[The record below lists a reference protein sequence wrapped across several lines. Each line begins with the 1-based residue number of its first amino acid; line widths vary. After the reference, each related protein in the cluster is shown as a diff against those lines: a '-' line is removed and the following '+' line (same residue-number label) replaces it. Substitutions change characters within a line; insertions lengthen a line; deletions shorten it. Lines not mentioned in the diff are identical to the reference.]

1 MLGMKNTEEIPFD
14 EYNHFFTGNVDGES
28 IEKAIRWILTAGRN
42 PPSETDHLRMYINS
56 DGGNLTDA
64 FALMDVMRTSPVPI
78 ATVGMGNLM
87 SSAFMIFA
95 AGKKGQRAIGK
106 NTSIMIHQFN
116 HEYAGKYHDMKVYT
130 REIDR
135 INYRMVAELARTSG
149 MTESEV
155 STKLL
160 KPSDVWLTAEQL
172 VELGFADIIF

>member
-14 EYNHFFTGNVDGES
+14 DYNHFLTGNVDGES
-28 IEKAIRWILTAGRN
+28 IEKAIRWIMMGAQN
-42 PPSETDHLRMYINS
+42 PPPDYMKLYINS

-130 REIDR
+130 KEIDR
-135 INYRMVAELARTSG
+135 INYRMVAELSRTSG

-172 VELGFADIIF
+172 VEFGFADIIF

>member
-1 MLGMKNTEEIPFD
+1 MLGMEKTEEITFD
-14 EYNHFFTGNVDGES
+14 DHNHFLTGNVDGES
-28 IEKAIRWILTAGRN
+28 IEKAIRWILMGARK
-42 PPSETDHLRMYINS
+42 PSPEHPMKLHINS

-95 AGKKGQRAIGK
+95 AGAKGRRAIAK

-116 HEYAGKYHDMKVYT
+116 HEYMGKYHDMKAYAE
-130 REIDR
+130 EIDR
-135 INYRMVAELARTSG
+135 INYRMVAELSRTSG
-149 MTESEV
+149 LTGQEV
-155 STKLL
+155 GTKLL
-160 KPSDVWLTAEQL
+160 KPSDVWLTADQL

>member
-1 MLGMKNTEEIPFD
+1 MLGMEKTEEITFD
-14 EYNHFFTGNVDGES
+14 DHNHFLTGNVDGES
-28 IEKAIRWILTAGRN
+28 IEKAIRWILMGARK
-42 PPSETDHLRMYINS
+42 PSPEHPMKLHINS

-95 AGKKGQRAIGK
+95 AGAKGRRAIAK

-116 HEYAGKYHDMKVYT
+116 HEYMGKYHDMKAYAE
-130 REIDR
+130 EIDR
-135 INYRMVAELARTSG
+135 INYRMVAELSRTSG
-149 MTESEV
+149 LTGQEV
-155 STKLL
+155 GTKLL
-160 KPSDVWLTAEQL
+160 NPSDVWLTADQL

>member
-1 MLGMKNTEEIPFD
+1 MLGMKKTEEIPFD
-14 EYNHFFTGNVDGES
+14 DYNHFFTGNVDGES
-28 IEKAIRWILTAGRN
+28 IEKAIRWIMMGARN
-42 PPSETDHLRMYINS
+42 PSLEHPMKMYVNS

-95 AGKKGQRAIGK
+95 AGTLGKRAIAK

-116 HEYAGKYHDMKVYT
+116 HEYAGKYHDMKAYSE
-130 REIDR
+130 EIDR
-135 INYRMVAELARTSG
+135 INYRMVAELARTG
-149 MTESEV
+149 NLNEQQV

-172 VELGFADIIF
+172 IELGFADIIF

>member
-1 MLGMKNTEEIPFD
+1 MLGMEKTEEITFD
-14 EYNHFFTGNVDGES
+14 DHNHFLTGNVDGES
-28 IEKAIRWILTAGRN
+28 IEKAIRWILMGARK
-42 PPSETDHLRMYINS
+42 PSPEHPMKLHINS

-95 AGKKGQRAIGK
+95 AGAKGRRAIAK

-116 HEYAGKYHDMKVYT
+116 HEYMGKYHDMKAYAE
-130 REIDR
+130 EIDR
-135 INYRMVAELARTSG
+135 INYRMVAELSRTSG
-149 MTESEV
+149 LTRQEV
-155 STKLL
+155 GTKLL
-160 KPSDVWLTAEQL
+160 NPSDVWLTADQL

>member
-1 MLGMKNTEEIPFD
+1 MLGMKNIEEITFD
-14 EYNHFFTGNVDGES
+14 DHNHFLTGNVDGES
-28 IEKAIRWILTAGRN
+28 IEKIIRWIMMGAKN
-42 PPSETDHLRMYINS
+42 PSAEHPMKLYVNS

-64 FALMDVMRTSPVPI
+64 FALMDVMRTTPVPI

-95 AGKKGQRAIGK
+95 AGKKGQRAIAK

-130 REIDR
+130 AEIDR
-135 INYRMVAELARTSG
+135 INYRMVAELSRTSG
-149 MTESEV
+149 MSEKEV
-155 STKLL
+155 KTKLL

>member
-1 MLGMKNTEEIPFD
+1 MKKTEEIPFD
-14 EYNHFFTGNVDGES
+14 DYNHFFTGNVDGES
-28 IEKAIRWILTAGRN
+28 IEKAIRWIMMGSQN
-42 PPSETDHLRMYINS
+42 PSPKYPMKLYVNS

-95 AGKKGQRAIGK
+95 AGTKGQRAIAK

-116 HEYAGKYHDMKVYT
+116 HEYAGKYHDMKAYAE
-130 REIDR
+130 EIDR

-149 MTESEV
+149 LTEQEV
-155 STKLL
+155 GTKLL

>member
-14 EYNHFFTGNVDGES
+14 DYNHFLTGNVDGES
-28 IEKAIRWILTAGRN
+28 IEKAIRWIMMGTQN
-42 PPSETDHLRMYINS
+42 PPPDYMKLYINS

-64 FALMDVMRTSPVPI
+64 FALMDVMRNSPVPI

-130 REIDR
+130 KEIDR
-135 INYRMVAELARTSG
+135 INYRMVAELARTG
-149 MTESEV
+149 NLTEQEV
-155 STKLL
+155 GSKLL

>member
-1 MLGMKNTEEIPFD
+1 MIGMKKTEEIPFD
-14 EYNHFFTGNVDGES
+14 DYNHFFTGNVDGDS
-28 IEKAIRWILTAGRN
+28 IEKAIRWIMMGAQN
-42 PPSETDHLRMYINS
+42 PSPKYPMKLYVNS

-95 AGKKGQRAIGK
+95 AGTKGQRAIAK

-116 HEYAGKYHDMKVYT
+116 HEYAGKYHDMKAYAE
-130 REIDR
+130 EIDR

-149 MTESEV
+149 LTEQEV
-155 STKLL
+155 GTKLL
-160 KPSDVWLTAEQL
+160 KPSDVWLTADQL

>member
-1 MLGMKNTEEIPFD
+1 MLGMKKTEEIPFD
-14 EYNHFFTGNVDGES
+14 DYNHFFTGNVDGES
-28 IEKAIRWILTAGRN
+28 IENAIRWIMMGSQN
-42 PPSETDHLRMYINS
+42 PSSKHPMKLYVNS

-95 AGKKGQRAIGK
+95 AGTKGKRAIAK

-116 HEYAGKYHDMKVYT
+116 HEYMGKYHDMKAYAE
-130 REIDR
+130 EIDR
-135 INYRMVAELARTSG
+135 INYRMVAELSRTSG
-149 MTESEV
+149 LSENV
-155 STKLL
+155 VGTKLL
-160 KPSDVWLTAEQL
+160 RPSDVWLTAEQL